1 MENTFK
7 YKYNENKA
15 LAEIEEYING
25 TYGQHYV
32 GNGEI
37 QTVDFWNS
45 LGSLD
50 TTARDTAIKYLAR
63 YGKKGGYNRKD
74 LLKAAHYIVL
84 MLYADEARNKQ
95 PWVNPMGPIN
105 VELNVEP
112 YAEDIDITAITIDGS
127 YNQTWSKPL

>member
-84 MLYADEARNKQ
+84 MLYADESRNKER
-95 PWVNPMGPIN
+95 WGNPIEPIN
-105 VELNVEP
+105 VELNTKTCS
-112 YAEDIDITAITIDGS
+112 EDIDTITITDGS
-127 YNQTWSKPL
+127 YDLTWSKPL